1 MKTIGKGIM
10 IMDERVLR
18 KVLGGLRG
26 SAAWEAIQVVVD
38 TELAGASGDLALPGV
53 VENHGRLGAAA
64 GAVAALGGLRERLR
78 ELVEE
83 EERGDGNTDRQ

>member
-1 MKTIGKGIM
+1 M